1 MVIFAINSML
11 LLPGSDNSNTNE
23 FTGYFEKNVTVLGIC
38 IRKCRNIFENML
50 NFAQRLSNRPSN
62 LNNSSKKNCWQVNF
76 LNTCNTGLP
85 VQHKTEKGA
94 CKKCS
99 K

>member
-38 IRKCRNIFENML
+38 IRKCRNIFENVF
-50 NFAQRLSNRPSN
+50 NFAQRLSNLPSN
-62 LNNSSKKNCWQVNF
+62 LNNSRKKKIVGREIF
-76 LNTCNTGLP
+76 
-85 VQHKTEKGA
+85 
-94 CKKCS
+94 
-99 K
+99 